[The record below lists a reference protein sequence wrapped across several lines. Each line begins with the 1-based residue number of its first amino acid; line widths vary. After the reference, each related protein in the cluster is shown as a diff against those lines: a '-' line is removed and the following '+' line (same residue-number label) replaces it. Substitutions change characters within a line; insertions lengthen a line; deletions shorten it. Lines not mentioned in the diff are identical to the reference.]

1 METRRK
7 LFTGKVLEAEKGK
20 PIVAVVSTKAPDLI
34 GDVIHQGPNE
44 NGKGW
49 LLDDFNSRGRVY
61 WMHDP
66 LRPNLAK
73 ATARVDG
80 DRLLLSVQFDHGDDF
95 ARELDRKYREGYLTE
110 WSVGFR
116 PVKWEENNEHG
127 GWTIYEAALDEVSA
141 VNQGMHPGT
150 GVISKA
156 YSDYADA
163 ACEMQTALDAYE
175 KRLREIEAAVMRMEA
190 KHDENL
196 AAARLRAM
204 VDELRGRRTSA

>member
-7 LFTGKVLEAEKGK
+7 LFTGKVIDAPAGK
-20 PIVAVVSTKAPDLI
+20 PIVAVVSTSDPDLI
-34 GDVIHQGPNE
+34 GDVIHQGPNDR
-44 NGKGW
+44 GKGW
-49 LLDDFNSRGRVY
+49 LLDDFNARGRVY

-66 LRPNLAK
+66 FRPNLAK
-73 ATARVDG
+73 ASAKVDG
-80 DRLLLSVQFDHGDDF
+80 TRLLLSVQFDQGDDF

-116 PVKWEENNEHG
+116 PVEYDENNEHG

-156 YSDYADA
+156 YNDYADMA
-163 ACEMQTALDAYE
+163 AEVTTALDSYD
-175 KRLREIEAAVMRMEA
+175 KRLREIEAAVMRMEN
-190 KHDENL
+190 KHDEIR
-196 AAARLRAM
+196 AAAQLRAM
-204 VDELRGRRTSA
+204 VEQLRRGRARA